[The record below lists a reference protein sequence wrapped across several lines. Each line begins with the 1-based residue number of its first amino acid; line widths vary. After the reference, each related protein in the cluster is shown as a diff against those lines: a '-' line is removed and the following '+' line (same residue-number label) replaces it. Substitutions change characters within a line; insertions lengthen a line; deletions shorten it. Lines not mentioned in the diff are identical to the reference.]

1 MTLHIE
7 YRPRSDNTLYS
18 AINALNNFAQSR
30 HLTVSYTDTHT
41 GTQHAGVWISIVY
54 SELEIAYMRYRSLI
68 SCLAVNGVEH
78 GRATGSNRNAARA
91 GAAQIALNVLE
102 LV

>member
-1 MTLHIE
+1 MAE
-7 YRPRSDNTLYS
+7 P
-18 AINALNNFAQSR
+18 INALNNFAQSR

-54 SELEIAYMRYRSLI
+54 I
-68 SCLAVNGVEH
+68 NGVEH